1 MAYGDF
7 RRMIRG
13 DCDDVVI
20 LTPLPQGGD
29 LMKDVKAVA
38 KELGI
43 STRTVW
49 RMIKRGDIKP
59 VRVGPKLIR
68 ISEEEIERLKRGE

>member
-1 MAYGDF
+1 
-7 RRMIRG
+7 
-13 DCDDVVI
+13 
-20 LTPLPQGGD
+20 
-29 LMKDVKAVA
+29 MKDVKAVA

-43 STRTVW
+43 SPRTVW